1 MQELFTDNTSTK
13 GNIIISFKDDE
24 ECNRLFGYLRSD
36 GYGVYICR
44 TFEEFMEINHVDLKS
59 IIVEVTP
66 GHESTFHAIEIIKQ
80 SQVGMKIP
88 LLVVAD
94 VASTGNVV
102 KALNVGANDYILQPY
117 SRKEILQRV
126 SALISRYPV

>member
-1 MQELFTDNTSTK
+1 MQELFTDSKSTK

-24 ECNRLFGYLRSD
+24 ECDRLFRFLRSD

-44 TFEEFMEINHVDLKS
+44 TFQEFMEINHVDLKCV
-59 IIVEVTP
+59 IVEVTP

-80 SQVGMKIP
+80 MPVGTKIP

-117 SRKEILQRV
+117 SRKEILQRI
-126 SALISRYPV
+126 SALTSRNPV